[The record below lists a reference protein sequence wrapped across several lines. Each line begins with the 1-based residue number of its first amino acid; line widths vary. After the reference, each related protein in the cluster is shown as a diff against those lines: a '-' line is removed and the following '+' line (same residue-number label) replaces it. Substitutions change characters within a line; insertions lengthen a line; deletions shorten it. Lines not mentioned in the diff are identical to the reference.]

1 MLLKPIKET
10 ETGLNTD
17 FINVD
22 SGRHLTREHII
33 EQINKGNKNYD
44 DYQVVNPANGLAYI
58 RSKPDGSIENNIE

>member
-1 MLLKPIKET
+1 MLLKPINET

-44 DYQVVNPANGLAYI
+44 DYQVVNPANGLEYI